1 MSNTVRLISGG
12 AIQVRTGVLAGIG
25 PQGPTG
31 PVGATG
37 PQGPQGVQ
45 GEVGPAGAV
54 AQFQT
59 AILKTTTQGLPQNTD
74 TQVQFSSV
82 SYDDLTAAASSTTFT
97 IANPGDYEFSVWVE
111 MAVAAGG
118 VSGYRALW
126 IQGASGGELLGRTQQ
141 AAIVGASNYLT
152 CTGRTRVSTTTSFNI
167 WARQSDDES
176 INMPQGR
183 LVITRVGP
191 GPTGPQGPQGQ
202 QGVPGPQGLQGPQG
216 VPGTP
221 GTYTTYGGIYGA

>member
-1 MSNTVRLISGG
+1 MSNTVRLIGGG
-12 AIQVRTGVLAGIG
+12 AIQVRTGVLQGIG

-31 PVGATG
+31 PVGLTG

-45 GEVGPAGAV
+45 GQVGPAGSV
-54 AQFQT
+54 SQFQT
-59 AILKTTTQGLPQNTD
+59 CVLKSSSQSLPQNSD
-74 TQVQFSSV
+74 TQVSFSTV
-82 SYDDLTAAASSTTFT
+82 SYDDLTAAASSTVFT
-97 IANPGDYEFSVWVE
+97 IANPGDYEFSTWVE

-118 VSGYRALW
+118 VSGFRALW

-141 AAIVGASNYLT
+141 AGIVGASNYLNI
-152 CTGRTRVSTTTSFNI
+152 TGRVRVSTTTSFNI

-176 INMPQGR
+176 INITQGR

-191 GPTGPQGPQGQ
+191 GPTGPQGPQGN
-202 QGVPGPQGLQGPQG
+202 QGVPGPQGLQGIQG

-221 GTYTTYGGIYGA
+221 GTYATYGGIYGA